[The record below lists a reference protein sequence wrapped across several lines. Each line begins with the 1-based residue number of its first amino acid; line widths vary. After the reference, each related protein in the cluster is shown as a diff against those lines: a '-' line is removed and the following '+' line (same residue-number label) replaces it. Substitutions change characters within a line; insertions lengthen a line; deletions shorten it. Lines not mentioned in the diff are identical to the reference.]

1 MRISGE
7 YLGVKDLDEDYDV
20 IIIGAGVAGYAAAM
34 YAGRFMMKTLVIGE
48 TPGGTIILT
57 DVTENYPG
65 FKRLT
70 GMELAEKI
78 REHALEYG
86 VELVEDRVSRVE
98 RKGNACFTVHTSE
111 NSYHG
116 KTVIFATGTKARKLN
131 VSGED
136 KFANKG
142 VHYCALCDGFF
153 YKDRLIGVVGGS
165 DSAAKEALLLSQYGR
180 KVYIIY
186 RGEEIH
192 PEPINKK
199 RIEENPK
206 IEVITNTQ
214 IVGMKGREKL
224 EAATLS
230 KPYKGSL
237 ELPIDA
243 LFIAIG
249 HIPLSQLAVD
259 IGVETNSKGEIKI
272 DRLSRTNVP
281 GVYAAGDVTDSPFKQ
296 AITGVAEGVTAAYS
310 AYQFVSETKVTCYV
324 ED

>member
-1 MRISGE
+1 MSEG
-7 YLGVKDLDEDYDV
+7 YDV
-20 IIIGAGVAGYAAAM
+20 IIIGAGVSGYAAAM

-86 VELVEDRVSRVE
+86 VELVEGRVSRVE
-98 RKGNACFTVHTSE
+98 RNGNACFTVHTSG

-131 VSGED
+131 VPGEE
-136 KFANKG
+136 KFASRG

-153 YKDRLIGVVGGS
+153 YRDKIIGVVGGS
-165 DSAAKEALLLSQYGR
+165 DSAAKEALLLSQYGK

-186 RGEEIH
+186 RGDEIH

-199 RIEENPK
+199 RVDENPR
-206 IEVITNTQ
+206 IEVITNTR
-214 IVGMKGREKL
+214 VVEMKGRDKL
-224 EAATLS
+224 EAVVLD
-230 KPYKGSL
+230 KPYEGSS
-237 ELPIDA
+237 ELSLDA
-243 LFIAIG
+243 VFIAIG
-249 HIPLSQLAVD
+249 HVPLSQLAVD

-310 AYQFVSETKVTCYV
+310 AYQFASETEVTCYL

>member
-1 MRISGE
+1 MR
-7 YLGVKDLDEDYDV
+7 DDEYDV
-20 IIIGAGVAGYAAAM
+20 IIIGAGVAGFAAAM

-78 REHALEYG
+78 RGHAMEYG
-86 VELVEDRVSRVE
+86 VELVEDRVSKVE
-98 RKGNACFTVHTSE
+98 RKENVCFIVHTSE

-131 VSGED
+131 VPGEEE
-136 KFANKG
+136 FANKG

-153 YKDRLIGVVGGS
+153 YKDKVIGVVGGS
-165 DSAAKEALLLSQYGR
+165 DSAAKEALLLSQYGK

-199 RIEENPK
+199 RIEENQK
-206 IEVITNTQ
+206 IEVINNTQ
-214 IVGMKGREKL
+214 IIEMKGKDKL
-224 EAATLS
+224 GAVVLD
-230 KPYKGSL
+230 KPYNGNK

-243 LFIAIG
+243 VFVAIG
-249 HIPLSQLAVD
+249 HIPLSHLAVD
-259 IGVETNSKGEIKI
+259 LGVETNAKGEIRI
-272 DRLSRTNVP
+272 DRLSSTNVP

-310 AYQFVSETKVTCYV
+310 AYQFVSEAVVTCYL

>member
-1 MRISGE
+1 MTE
-7 YLGVKDLDEDYDV
+7 EDYDV

-70 GMELAEKI
+70 GMELADKI

-86 VELVEDRVSRVE
+86 VELVEDKVSRVE
-98 RKGNACFTVHTSE
+98 RKGDACFIVHTGE
-111 NSYHG
+111 DSYHG
-116 KTVIFATGTKARKLN
+116 KAVIFATGTRARKLN
-131 VSGED
+131 VPGEE
-136 KFANKG
+136 KFANRG

-153 YKDRLIGVVGGS
+153 YRDRVVGVIGGS
-165 DSAAKEALLLSQYGR
+165 DSAAKEALLLSQYGK

-199 RIEENPK
+199 RVEENPK
-206 IEVITNTQ
+206 IEVINNTQ
-214 IVGMKGREKL
+214 VVEMKGKGRL
-224 EAATLS
+224 EALVLDR
-230 KPYKGSL
+230 PYDGSI

-243 LFIAIG
+243 VFIAVG
-249 HIPLSQLAVD
+249 HIPMSQLAAD
-259 IGVETNSKGEIKI
+259 IGAETNSKGEIKI

-296 AITGVAEGVTAAYS
+296 AITGVSEGVTAAYS
-310 AYQFVSETKVTCYV
+310 AYQFITGTEVTCYL

>member
-1 MRISGE
+1 M
-7 YLGVKDLDEDYDV
+7 VKRNDVYDV
-20 IIIGAGVAGYAAAM
+20 VIIGAGVAGFAAAM

-70 GMELAEKI
+70 GLELADKI
-78 REHALEYG
+78 REHAMEYG
-86 VELVEDRVSRVE
+86 VDFVEGRVTRVE
-98 RKGNACFTVHTSE
+98 RRGDGCFKITTSE
-111 NSYHG
+111 EAFHG
-116 KTVIFATGTKARKLN
+116 KTVIFATGTKAKKLN
-131 VSGED
+131 VPGEE

-153 YKDRLIGVVGGS
+153 YKDKIIGVVGGS
-165 DSAAKEALLLSQYGR
+165 DSAAKEALLLSQYGK

-199 RIEENPK
+199 RVEENPK
-206 IEVITNTQ
+206 IEVINNTQ
-214 IVGMKGREKL
+214 VVELKGKDKL
-224 EAATLS
+224 EAAILS
-230 KPYKGSL
+230 NPYNGST
-237 ELPIDA
+237 ELPLDA
-243 LFIAIG
+243 VFVAIG
-249 HIPLSQLAVD
+249 HVPLSQLAVE

-296 AITGVAEGVTAAYS
+296 AITGVAEGVIAAYS
-310 AYQFVSETKVTCYV
+310 AYQFVSETEVTCYL